1 MNKKVKGFA
10 IGTRVTYS
18 KKFIQLNHIIDY
30 DTANRRGEVVSDI
43 IDYGHNMIVQKI
55 KWDDCPEESKSCRIE
70 NLVAVADVH
79 KELY

>member
-1 MNKKVKGFA
+1 MKKIIKGFA

-30 DTANRRGEVVSDI
+30 DTANRRGEVVSDV

-55 KWDDCPEESKSCRIE
+55 KWDGPDEPKSCRIE
-70 NLVAVADVH
+70 NLVAVADIH